1 MDECSECVCREVAR
15 RVQARGREGGGL
27 CVALRAAGAGRLRR
41 AVDRAQQRVNNV
53 VPRVVAGRMF
63 RSEPDPKSEAN
74 ERTVQYSDGPPGNV
88 R

>member
-1 MDECSECVCREVAR
+1 M
-15 RVQARGREGGGL
+15 QARGREGGGL

-63 RSEPDPKSEAN
+63 RSEPESEVKG
-74 ERTVQYSDGPPGNV
+74 ETRKRIVQYSDGEPSNV